1 MKIGSKIMLFFI
13 IATMLFVQLPTI
25 SFAEGGNI
33 SSMVKA
39 TNPGESDTTASIG
52 REMASNVIKKILALL
67 QLSSALIAVVVIA
80 LTGFKYVFDNNIEV
94 KNEMK
99 QKMLPIV
106 IGLMLVFS
114 ATTVAKFLMGVV
126 HA

>member
-13 IATMLFVQLPTI
+13 IAIMLFVQLPTI
-25 SFAEGGNI
+25 SFAEGGDI

-39 TNPGESDTTASIG
+39 TNPGESDVTTSIG
-52 REMASNVIKKILALL
+52 NEMASNVIKKVLALL

-126 HA
+126 RA

>member
-1 MKIGSKIMLFFI
+1 MKMGSKIMLFFI
-13 IATMLFVQLPTI
+13 IAIMLFVQLPTI
-25 SFAEGGNI
+25 SFAEGGDI

-39 TNPGESDTTASIG
+39 TNPGESDVTTSIG
-52 REMASNVIKKILALL
+52 NEMASNVIKKVLALL

-126 HA
+126 RA